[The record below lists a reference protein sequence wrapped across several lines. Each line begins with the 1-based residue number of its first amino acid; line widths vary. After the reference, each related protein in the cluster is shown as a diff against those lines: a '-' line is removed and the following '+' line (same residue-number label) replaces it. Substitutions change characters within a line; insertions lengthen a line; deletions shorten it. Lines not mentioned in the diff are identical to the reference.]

1 MINNNDVMKK
11 LRVAL
16 KLRDTDIVTIL
27 KLAEFEITETELSA
41 FFRREDHPHYRPCG
55 DQIVRRFLDGLIIRN
70 RGVLEKRATE
80 GAITPQVGVKKRRV
94 VRHDQPRAVKPIDT
108 IRVYRSDS

>member
-1 MINNNDVMKK
+1 MTNNDIMKK

-16 KLRDTDIVTIL
+16 KLKDTDIVQIL
-27 KLAEFEITETELSA
+27 KLAAFEISETELSA

-70 RGVLEKRATE
+70 RGVQDRKSQAQSRTS
-80 GAITPQVGVKKRRV
+80 TK
-94 VRHDQPRAVKPIDT
+94 DT
-108 IRVYRSDS
+108 IRVYRAN